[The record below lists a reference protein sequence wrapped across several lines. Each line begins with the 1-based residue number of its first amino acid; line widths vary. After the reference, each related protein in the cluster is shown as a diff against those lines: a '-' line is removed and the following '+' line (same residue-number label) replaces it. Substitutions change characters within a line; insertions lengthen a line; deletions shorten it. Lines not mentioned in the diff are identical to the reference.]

1 MFVTRGK
8 SDNDRKPTLPVRV
21 KTMFVTRGNSDFT
34 SGVHYKSQCAAL
46 SEFLIS
52 PLSSPSCLHQWGQ
65 RLSPSGMLAIGIE
78 RYVRTV

>member
-1 MFVTRGK
+1 MFVTREK

-52 PLSSPSCLHQWGQ
+52 PPSSPSCLHQWGQ
-65 RLSPSGMLAIGIE
+65 RLSACHLL
-78 RYVRTV
+78 VCWL